1 VRVRSRTVRV
11 VLEANTDKNVAIRAS
26 GRKWR
31 GRSIVAVDAVAT
43 DIDAALSRATMNAS
57 RAIDRGDVGA
67 AVADL
72 EKCLGKAAKIAGE

>member
-1 VRVRSRTVRV
+1 
-11 VLEANTDKNVAIRAS
+11 
-26 GRKWR
+26 
-31 GRSIVAVDAVAT
+31 
-43 DIDAALSRATMNAS
+43 MNAS